1 MTREKA
7 RKIATDKQIVY
18 ANAIADALGIEISFP
33 KGSSFYDVTKFLR
46 ENEETYLNNKNRKA
60 SIRQL
65 DFANAIA
72 NTCGI
77 SLHFDKNDSME
88 TVSDFIHTYKSEYEN
103 IIWRKEIVS
112 RQNDYEFTITSGDLT
127 TEGMLFI
134 CDNLFKKS
142 GVYSFIGESEEI
154 IYIGKSSN
162 LAGRIPSSYR
172 ERRDSSNIKKIM
184 YYLDN
189 NMANVNVLEILLIC
203 ENNPLLN
210 GESKTDDT
218 PTIFKSGIDI
228 IHNFHE
234 IPNCILA

>member
-1 MTREKA
+1 MTIEKS
-7 RKIATDKQIVY
+7 RKIATDKQIAY
-18 ANAIADALGIEISFP
+18 ANAMADTLGIEISFS

-46 ENEETYLNNKNRKA
+46 ENETAYLNNKNRKA

-88 TVSDFIHTYKSEYEN
+88 TVNNFIHTYKSEYEN
-103 IIWRKEIVS
+103 IMWRKKIES

-142 GVYSFIGESEEI
+142 GLYSFVGESEEI
-154 IYIGKSSN
+154 IYIGKSCN
-162 LAGRIPSSYR
+162 LAERIPSSYR
-172 ERRDSSNIKKIM
+172 ERRDSSNIRKIM

-210 GESKTDDT
+210 GESKTDDS
-218 PTIFKSGIDI
+218 PTMFNSGINI
-228 IHNFHE
+228 IRDFHE
-234 IPNCILA
+234 IPNCISA